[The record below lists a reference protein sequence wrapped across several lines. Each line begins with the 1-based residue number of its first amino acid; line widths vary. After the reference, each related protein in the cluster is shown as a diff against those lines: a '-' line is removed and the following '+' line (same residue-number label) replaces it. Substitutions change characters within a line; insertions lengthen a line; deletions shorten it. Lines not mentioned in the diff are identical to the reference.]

1 MSTRIPD
8 HWQKAMES
16 TGLTSYR
23 KLAEAADLSVETV
36 RAAILGQRRSV
47 APATITGLSKALRL
61 PEETISEYLGMGRQS
76 ITPYT
81 PPQEA
86 AMLTRRER
94 DHVDE
99 LIRLLVASRA
109 ARSSVREMHMED
121 VRDDIIRAEAA
132 EDWTEEDQLAAENDD
147 TYESYLAQADAKRE
161 QFERG
166 DDWDL
171 AAKQHRDPSEGAN

>member
-1 MSTRIPD
+1 MSSNIPEP
-8 HWQKAMES
+8 WATAMHNADIP
-16 TGLTSYR
+16 SYR
-23 KLAEAADLSVETV
+23 QLAGKAGLSIGTV
-36 RAAILGQRRSV
+36 HMALTGQRQSV
-47 APATITGLSKALRL
+47 SPATIAGLAKALRL

-121 VRDDIIRAEAA
+121 VRDDITRAEAA
-132 EDWTEEDQLAAENDD
+132 EDWTEEDQLAAENSAD
-147 TYESYLAQADAKRE
+147 YQNYLAQADAKRE